1 MRSLFTF
8 GRLLVGISCSTLSY
22 THANTEHSTDVSFD
36 YSKPIS
42 SLNILQSLHDV
53 PKHLDFKVP
62 HVQEMFS
69 PEKVRTLFVESHQLP
84 IVDLQL
90 TFDAGS
96 ARDESI
102 DKGLFGLAHLT
113 ARLLNEG
120 TATQSADDIAT
131 VFENMGAQYSAH
143 AYRDMFIV
151 KLRVKSDPKYFEP
164 ALKQLILLLKGAN
177 FPQSSIERLRNNAQ
191 VGQQQVLENPT
202 RSMSVRFY
210 RMLYQGHPYAEPST
224 GTSQSLKK
232 IDSSHI
238 QAFRNKYLVR
248 NNVNIAITGDINSTQ
263 AYEISKL
270 ISVNLPEGEKAPSLA
285 DVKPLSEEKIILNTF
300 DSSQAYIMIGQ
311 LGIKRNNPDRFAIEV
326 GNEILGGSGFNSL
339 LMKELREKRGYTYGA
354 SSQITSMLAQGMFS
368 MSYSTRREQLLPSIS
383 VAYQTLLNFMYQP
396 LDAQMVEDTKIAI
409 LRKFPQLLSS
419 NANINA
425 QLGALG
431 FYNMPA
437 NYLAEYPTYISSIT
451 ADNIQQAW
459 QKYLQPDKLLTII
472 VGKDLNRKDIE
483 NIYQLQRQ
491 QLMIQPKVD
500 KLEQDVTLIS
510 TQ

>member
-1 MRSLFTF
+1 MKHPFTF
-8 GRLLVGISCSTLSY
+8 CRLLAYIILSSTSY
-22 THANTEHSTDVSFD
+22 AHANTEHSTDVNFD

-53 PKHLDFKVP
+53 PKHLDFQVP

-102 DKGLFGLAHLT
+102 DKGLFGLAHMT

-120 TATQSADDIAT
+120 TATQSADDIAK
-131 VFENMGAQYSAH
+131 VFEQIGAQYSAH

-151 KLRVKSDPKYFEP
+151 KLRVKSDPHYLEP
-164 ALKQLILLLKGAN
+164 ALNQLILLLKGAN
-177 FPQSSIERLRNNAQ
+177 FPQSSIERLLNNAQ

-224 GTSQSLKK
+224 GTSQSLKR
-232 IDSSHI
+232 INSSHI

-263 AYEISKL
+263 AYDISKL
-270 ISVNLPEGEKAPSLA
+270 ISINLPEGQKPSPLA
-285 DVKPLSEEKIILNTF
+285 DVPPLQEEKIILNSF
-300 DSSQAYIMIGQ
+300 DSSQAYIMMGQ

-354 SSQITSMLAQGMFS
+354 SSQTTSMLAQGLFS

-396 LDAQMVEDTKIAI
+396 LDTQMVEDTKIAI

-419 NANINA
+419 NTNINA
-425 QLGALG
+425 QLGAIG
-431 FYNMPA
+431 FYDMPA

-451 ADNIQQAW
+451 AENIQNAW
-459 QKYLQPDKLLTII
+459 QKQLQPDKLLTII

-491 QLMIQPKVD
+491 QLIVQPVSNPQA
-500 KLEQDVTLIS
+500 QDALIP